1 MTVAA
6 RPGRGRRAWRA
17 PSALLLIAVLMSVVS
32 VAACAPRV
40 NAPGPA
46 VTRPALA
53 ADGFLAADGEKLPLR
68 TWMPEDGAPRAVI
81 VALHGFNDYSNFFTD
96 PGTFLAT
103 EGIATYAYDQ
113 RGFGQTRQPGLWS
126 GVGAYADDL
135 KAVTEAVRR
144 RHPGVPLYLL
154 GESMGGAVIM
164 VAMTG
169 PGAPEVDGIILSSP
183 AVWGRSTMPW
193 YQRLALWLGAHT
205 VPWMTVTGR
214 GLGIKPS
221 DNIEMLRALRRDPL
235 VIKETRVDSIY
246 GLVNLMDAALESS
259 AAFDRAALILY
270 GAHDEIIP
278 MGPTRAMVRHLP
290 PSAGKRQRLA
300 LYEDGYHMLLRD
312 LQARTVWVDIAAWI
326 TDPGA
331 PLPSGADER
340 AATILA
346 KDAAPAERSAAP

>member
-17 PSALLLIAVLMSVVS
+17 PLALMLIAVVS

-40 NAPGPA
+40 NAPGPTIA
-46 VTRPALA
+46 RPALA

-68 TWMPEDGAPRAVI
+68 TWMPEDGAPKAVI
-81 VALHGFNDYSNFFTD
+81 IALHGFNDYSNFFTD

-126 GVGAYADDL
+126 GVGVYVDDL

-144 RHPGVPLYLL
+144 RHPGVSLYLL

-164 VAMTG
+164 VTMTG

-221 DNIEMLRALRRDPL
+221 DNVEMLRALRRDPL
-235 VIKETRVDSIY
+235 VIKETRVDSLY
-246 GLVNLMDAALESS
+246 GLVNLMDAALESA

-278 MGPTRAMVRHLP
+278 MGSTRAMVRHLP

-312 LQARTVWVDIAAWI
+312 LQSLTVWVDIAAWI
-326 TDPGA
+326 MDREA

-346 KDAAPAERSAAP
+346 KDAAPAVPSAAP